1 VPCHAL
7 PEGRALSKSSTP
19 TPYDA
24 VELELIRSLPAGLP
38 PTFIMT
44 FGFAITG
51 SLIVWNTQDI
61 FLFGLLICGLIASVA
76 RILPVLQIPRRN
88 AATAISIDRARKL
101 ERKFRAGYLAFAATL
116 GMFGFRAFLLDMPK
130 VHVLVLCLM
139 MGYAA
144 GVSATIALRPRIAM
158 PSMLMA
164 LIPACLASIARLDA
178 LSIATG
184 LMTIA
189 FLCGGL
195 QNVRVRHAYTVEE
208 IAQRIA
214 FRNIARKDSLTA
226 LPNRIALREWF
237 YERQSSAPAKS
248 LVAVHYLDLDGF
260 KPVND
265 GFGHPFGDAL
275 LMAVGKR
282 IGGAIRETDLAAR
295 LGGDEFA
302 VVQFGIES
310 AVDAESLA
318 QRLSAAMRRP
328 YNIEGRIVG
337 ISTSVGYVVDEMR
350 SGDLERLLAIA
361 DQALYESKRQGGGV
375 TRHYPDGEQARNAA

>member
-248 LVAVHYLDLDGF
+248 LVAVHYL
-260 KPVND
+260 
-265 GFGHPFGDAL
+265 
-275 LMAVGKR
+275 KR

-375 TRHYPDGEQARNAA
+375 TRQLQPML